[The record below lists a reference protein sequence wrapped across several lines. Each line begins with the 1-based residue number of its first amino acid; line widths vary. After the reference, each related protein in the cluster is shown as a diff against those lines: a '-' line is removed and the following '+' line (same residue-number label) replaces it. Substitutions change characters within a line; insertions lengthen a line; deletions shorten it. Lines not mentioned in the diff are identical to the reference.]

1 LTAGPRRAAAG
12 TLGTICRLRLVLK
25 LSAVLI
31 GIALALAAA
40 GCGGDDEEPQA
51 KGRVPAKVVSST
63 AVRGGSQRERAL
75 LQTTLRGMQKT
86 TLARVVIGSPAAR
99 RGNDAAVPVAFTHV
113 PGGPTVRRQWDE
125 WIVAGA
131 FSRRLEAAGLPAE
144 VSGTAPRG
152 AFVARPK
159 LPKKP
164 DPQPLGRGRETTI
177 LKAIRRAATRS
188 GGKVAG
194 LEVHRPYGVAVA
206 LSLATD
212 DPATFLKKQLRPLM
226 ARLDNNRQ
234 QLEGLYL
241 AVLDER
247 RLLALEW
254 GTWTRNP
261 AGLYWV
267 RHDLANCSPIRQSG
281 PPGADPPPACPA

>member
-1 LTAGPRRAAAG
+1 
-12 TLGTICRLRLVLK
+12 LVK
-25 LSAVLI
+25 LSAVFV
-31 GIALALAAA
+31 GIAIALAAA
-40 GCGGDDEEPQA
+40 GCGGDDEEQA
-51 KGRVPAKVVSST
+51 KGRVPPKIVSST
-63 AVRGGSQRERAL
+63 AVKGGSPRERAL
-75 LQTTLRGMQKT
+75 LRSTLDGMQKT
-86 TLARVVIGSPAAR
+86 TLAGVVIGSPAAR
-99 RGNDAAVPVAFTHV
+99 RGNDGDAAVPVAFTHV
-113 PGGPTVRRQWDE
+113 GGGPTVRRQWDE

-131 FSRRLEAAGLPAE
+131 FSRRLDAAGLPAE
-144 VSGTAPRG
+144 VSATDPAG

-159 LPKKP
+159 LRKKP
-164 DPQPLGRGRETTI
+164 DPRPLARRRETAI

-188 GGKVAG
+188 GGEVARV
-194 LEVHRPYGVAVA
+194 EVHRPYGVAVA
-206 LSLATD
+206 LWLAAD
-212 DPATFLKKQLRPLM
+212 DPATFLKKELRPLM
-226 ARLDNNRQ
+226 ARLDANRQ

-267 RHDLANCSPIRQSG
+267 RNDLANCSPIRQSG

>member
-1 LTAGPRRAAAG
+1 M
-12 TLGTICRLRLVLK
+12 K
-25 LSAVLI
+25 QSA
-31 GIALALAAA
+31 ALAGIVVALAVAA
-40 GCGGDDEEPQA
+40 CGGDDKEQVE
-51 KGRVPAKVVSST
+51 GRAVPKIVGST
-63 AVRGGSQRERAL
+63 AVKGGSQRERAL
-75 LQTTLRGMQKT
+75 LRSTLGGMQKT

-99 RGNDAAVPVAFTHV
+99 RGNDGEAAVPVAFTHV
-113 PGGPTVRRQWDE
+113 SGGPTVRRRWDE

-131 FSRRLEAAGLPAE
+131 FSRRLAAAGLPAE
-144 VSGTAPRG
+144 VSATDPQG
-152 AFVARPK
+152 AFVARPM
-159 LPKKP
+159 LPEKP
-164 DPQPLGRGRETTI
+164 DPQPLARRGEATI

-188 GGKVAG
+188 GGEVAS

-206 LSLATD
+206 VSLAAD

-226 ARLDNNRQ
+226 ARLDANRQ

-261 AGLYWV
+261 AGQYWV

-281 PPGADPPPACPA
+281 PPGADPPPPCPA